1 MPLDE
6 VLSRGEAELLA
17 FVPTIPFFSVL
28 NAGLS
33 VTKTIRKR
41 RYYPN
46 GFSINQEGSNFTS
59 PRSSRVVIC
68 QQVFL
73 LPKQR
78 ENVTLLNELGGS
90 TTYISLLL
98 QSSRSLKKKRTNWLF
113 FGHCWYDVVD
123 TEFVPVAPRDSA
135 SATASIH
142 RDFIIGYTSA
152 TSLYLVVQY
161 FFRYWWCW
169 SFVIVHQPP
178 RLVLYNM
185 FFCVVCWPPKYGSFT
200 VESCWHN

>member
-90 TTYISLLL
+90 TTYKSLPL
-98 QSSRSLKKKRTNWLF
+98 
-113 FGHCWYDVVD
+113 
-123 TEFVPVAPRDSA
+123 
-135 SATASIH
+135 
-142 RDFIIGYTSA
+142 
-152 TSLYLVVQY
+152 
-161 FFRYWWCW
+161 
-169 SFVIVHQPP
+169 
-178 RLVLYNM
+178 
-185 FFCVVCWPPKYGSFT
+185 
-200 VESCWHN
+200 

>member
-1 MPLDE
+1 M
-6 VLSRGEAELLA
+6 
-17 FVPTIPFFSVL
+17 

-73 LPKQR
+73 LLPKQR

-90 TTYISLLL
+90 TTYKSLPL

-142 RDFIIGYTSA
+142 RDFIIEYTSA
-152 TSLYLVVQY
+152 TSLYLVVHSSI
-161 FFRYWWCW
+161 FF
-169 SFVIVHQPP
+169 FAIGGAGH
-178 RLVLYNM
+178 LL
-185 FFCVVCWPPKYGSFT
+185 
-200 VESCWHN
+200 